1 MLHVAIVEDDTVMQR
16 WLREKLT
23 ESFSAA
29 RAAAEFDLFG
39 TGDSFLAMAGEHYLF
54 DAVFLDIEMP
64 GTEGIETAR
73 RFTVL
78 QPEARIL
85 FVSGREDLVFDTF
98 EVRPFRFLPKSRL
111 EEMLPGAVE
120 ALVADIER
128 TRTRRVVFSDASG
141 DLFSFTP
148 GRIIYIEAR
157 NKDCRIVTLDGE
169 TQVRCRLLD
178 MEKQL
183 EGESFIKIH
192 RSYIVNPSFLYL
204 IDRLSVSL
212 TTGETL
218 PLARNRASEVRRAF
232 LHFAGDN

>member
-1 MLHVAIVEDDTVMQR
+1 MLHVAIVEDDEAMQR
-16 WLREKLT
+16 WLRGKLT
-23 ESFSAA
+23 EQFSAA

-73 RFTVL
+73 RFTAL

-85 FVSGREDLVFDTF
+85 FVSGREDLVFETF
-98 EVRPFRFLPKSRL
+98 EVQPFRFLPKSRL

-120 ALVADIER
+120 ALVKDIEKNH
-128 TRTRRVVFSDASG
+128 TRRVVFTDTSG

-148 GRIIYIEAR
+148 GRIIYIEAL

-178 MEKQL
+178 LERQL
-183 EGESFIKIH
+183 EGEGFIKIH
-192 RSYIVNPSFLYL
+192 RSYIINPSFLYL

-212 TTGETL
+212 TTGEQL